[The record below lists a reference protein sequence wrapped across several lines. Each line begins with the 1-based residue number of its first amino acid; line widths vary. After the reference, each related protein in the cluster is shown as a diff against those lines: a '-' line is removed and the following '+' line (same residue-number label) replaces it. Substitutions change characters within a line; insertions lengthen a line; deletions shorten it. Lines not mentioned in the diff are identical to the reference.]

1 MKFLNIFPSRLRV
14 EKSDGGP
21 IHGTLFFTFE
31 QYGLI
36 FSEQQ
41 CDVSFAEN
49 LDGWSMT
56 LGHLTDVDTPHFAK
70 FTQALN
76 HYVLSVLKFTPDT
89 GFLDASQM
97 VKELYFED
105 VFFDLSSDDNRLK
118 KVVKPKK

>member
-1 MKFLNIFPSRLRV
+1 
-14 EKSDGGP
+14 
-21 IHGTLFFTFE
+21 
-31 QYGLI
+31 LI

-89 GFLDASQM
+89 GFLDPSQM